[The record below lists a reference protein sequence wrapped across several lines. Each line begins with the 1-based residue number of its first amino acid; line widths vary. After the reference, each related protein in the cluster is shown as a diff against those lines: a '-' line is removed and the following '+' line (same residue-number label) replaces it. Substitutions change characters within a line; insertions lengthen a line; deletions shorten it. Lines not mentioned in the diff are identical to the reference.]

1 MVTSNEAEAVL
12 LWTERNRRSQALKK
26 RENRTAAKAFLLV
39 VIAITLAVALGTY
52 LAGLRLRGVI

>member
-26 RENRTAAKAFLLV
+26 RENRAAAKAFLLA